1 MIFLVY
7 SVKTVV
13 IKTVLLTHD
22 VMNSMGFFFSDQQ
35 QQQHAQQQQ
44 QFFEAGFLCS
54 LFRPHPT
61 RMLESVL

>member
-13 IKTVLLTHD
+13 IETVLLTHD
-22 VMNSMGFFFSDQQ
+22 VMNSMVCFFLSD
-35 QQQHAQQQQ
+35 QQQ